1 MADVLIVE
9 DDRIISELIRRT
21 LSMTGHEGLTAY
33 TGREALSVLDKE
45 KVDLILMDIGLPDMD
60 GFSLMKRCLED
71 YAEIPVICVTAKDEI
86 PDRIRGLKGGA
97 EDYIVKPFAME
108 ELLAR
113 IQVVLRR
120 FHKEQLVYRI
130 RDLEIDLAGGVVKRS
145 GLPVELTNREYMLF
159 KTLLLNK
166 NIALSRER
174 LLELAWGRSRW
185 YMGGSCITI
194 PGRKKGRRQC
204 VSFGKQI
211 GTVPISLC
219 MLLFPHHLPDAG

>member
-1 MADVLIVE
+1 MADILIVE

-33 TGREALSVLDKE
+33 TGREALLVLDKE

-174 LLELAWGRSRW
+174 LLELAWGRDYFGDDRTVDVH
-185 YMGGSCITI
+185 I
-194 PGRKKGRRQC
+194 RRLRQKL
-204 VSFGKQI
+204 GLEEDIK
-211 GTVPISLC
+211 TVFKYGYRLE
-219 MLLFPHHLPDAG
+219 L

>member
-1 MADVLIVE
+1 MADILIVE
-9 DDRIISELIRRT
+9 DDRKISELIRRT
-21 LSMTGHEGLTAY
+21 LSMTGHVGLTAY

-174 LLELAWGRSRW
+174 LLELAWGRDYFGDDRTVDVH
-185 YMGGSCITI
+185 I
-194 PGRKKGRRQC
+194 RRLRQKL
-204 VSFGKQI
+204 GLEEDIK
-211 GTVPISLC
+211 TVFKYGYRLE
-219 MLLFPHHLPDAG
+219 L

>member
-1 MADVLIVE
+1 MADILIVE
-9 DDRIISELIRRT
+9 DDRKISELIRRT
-21 LSMTGHEGLTAY
+21 LSMTGHVGLTAY
-33 TGREALSVLDKE
+33 TGREALSVHDKE

-130 RDLEIDLAGGVVKRS
+130 RDLEIDLAGGVVKKS

-174 LLELAWGRSRW
+174 LLELAWGRDYFGDDRTVDVH
-185 YMGGSCITI
+185 I
-194 PGRKKGRRQC
+194 RRLRQKL
-204 VSFGKQI
+204 GLEEDIK
-211 GTVPISLC
+211 TVFKYGYRLE
-219 MLLFPHHLPDAG
+219 L